1 MGPKKAA
8 YTPFTSR
15 ARARSLDPPSQLNE
29 DMAANGEF
37 RDTAVTFAPAIP
49 KADVS
54 LTISF
59 RCTTRLVR
67 GDTVT
72 VRLGGFKSAVATVF
86 CLEPRPHPEGK
97 DFRDCF
103 HAYWSGDSPPKGGPP
118 AGAVFL
124 QVRQTIEQNTLV
136 IVGVPD
142 TVHICLPDKLGA
154 NSAKLKIEGVVKHS
168 NGPGPN
174 GKIPKAPV
182 LSCPEVKKHAL
193 DEDLTELQNAV
204 TNITDDPQLH
214 LGDDEI
220 QYALETTQQEADHIW
235 EAVRDVSELKVG
247 LGFRIE
253 SAAWTEYKDYAPL
266 TEMIIESYK
275 EACKRFHPLALH
287 KEIAKNLDVKVG
299 QIVMLED
306 ALFMLYGSKFSELS
320 RAAILVL
327 RLWTME
333 PVDLCRVLCTATAP
347 SVQRE
352 IVSGL
357 RSFHKPTISKWA
369 LCIGTL
375 MTTPGRLS
383 LIAPELIP
391 PLFRAVKDLPS
402 EAIQRILSLKK
413 DSLYAFPNFATYVT
427 ETRMNDENFSAPE
440 NAVIFEI
447 HGALEGIEI
456 ADLSQFPENREW
468 FLPMF
473 ASFNVVSVEQHPEK
487 SNLVHVVLRYR
498 GSLTGSPRE
507 ENFPDKDR
515 SLMSSVAKTAKTNA
529 AQMGLH
535 SHTVAKL
542 VYANIRLNDLKA
554 MHPAHVVNRQYLDK
568 FADVSRASIAKQ
580 QIEEGHIRWV
590 MSSDPYVAGGEP
602 VNLRTGVT
610 WDPVGK
616 KQAAIVEALFLKRTR
631 IAKQFTADGVTV
643 DFKEW
648 TVDLGKGVRRLQR
661 LVDKHYTH
669 PYVS

>member
-1 MGPKKAA
+1 MGPKKAVF
-8 YTPFTSR
+8 TPFTSR
-15 ARARSLDPPSQLNE
+15 ARARSLDPVAQVNE
-29 DMAANGEF
+29 EMAANGEF
-37 RDTAVTFAPAIP
+37 RDTAVTFTPAIP
-49 KADVS
+49 KADVA
-54 LTISF
+54 LTIAF

-72 VRLGGFKSAVATVF
+72 VRLAGFKGAVSSLF
-86 CLEPRPHPEGK
+86 CLEPRAHPEGK
-97 DFRDCF
+97 DFREFF
-103 HAYWSGDSPPKGGPP
+103 HAYWTGDSPPKGGPP

-142 TVHICLPDKLGA
+142 TVHICLPDKLAA

-182 LSCPEVKKHAL
+182 LSCPELKKRGL
-193 DEDLTELQNAV
+193 DEDLKELQTAV
-204 TNITDDPQLH
+204 TNITEDPQLH
-214 LGDDEI
+214 LGEDEI

-235 EAVRDVSELKVG
+235 ECVRDVSDLKVG
-247 LGFRIE
+247 LPFRLE
-253 SAAWTEYKDYAPL
+253 ANVWTEYKDYAPL
-266 TEMIIESYK
+266 TEMVIESYK
-275 EACKRFHPLALH
+275 ESCKRFHPLALH
-287 KEIAKNLDVKVG
+287 REIARNFEVKVG
-299 QIVMLED
+299 QIIMLED
-306 ALFMLYGSKFSELS
+306 ALFMHYGAKFSELS

-333 PVDLCRVLCTATAP
+333 PVDICRVMCTSEAI
-347 SVQRE
+347 SMQRE
-352 IVSGL
+352 ITSGL

-369 LCIGTL
+369 LSIGTL

-391 PLFRAVKDLPS
+391 PLFRAAKDLPS
-402 EAIQRILSLKK
+402 EAIQRLMSLKK
-413 DSLYAFPNFATYVT
+413 DSLYAFPNFGSYVT
-427 ETRMNDENFSAPE
+427 ESRLHDENFSAPE

-456 ADLSQFPENREW
+456 GDLSQFPENREW

-535 SHTVAKL
+535 SHTIAKL
-542 VYANIRLNDLKA
+542 VFANVRLNDLKT

-580 QIEEGHIRWV
+580 EIEAGHIRWN
-590 MSSDPYVAGGEP
+590 MSNDAYVPGGEP

-610 WDPVGK
+610 WDPVPK
-616 KQAAIVEALFLKRTR
+616 KQAAVVEALFLKRTR
-631 IAKQFTADGVTV
+631 INKQFVADGVTV

-661 LVDKHYTH
+661 LVDKHFTH
-669 PYVS
+669 PFVS